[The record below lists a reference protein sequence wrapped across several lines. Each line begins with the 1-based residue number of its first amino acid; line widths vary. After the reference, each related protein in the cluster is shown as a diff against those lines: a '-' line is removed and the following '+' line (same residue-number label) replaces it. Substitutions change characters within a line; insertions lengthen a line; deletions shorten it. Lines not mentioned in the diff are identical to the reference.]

1 MVDGSSNKLF
11 PQPVLRKVQRIH
23 YYQAF
28 ALVTIK
34 FRSFFIFN
42 LMTNRDMLVTRRLK
56 HHEPN
61 QGSETLFGAPQEE
74 RRSASHRH
82 GGRFTIRDLR
92 IPAPVR

>member
-28 ALVTIK
+28 ALVAIK

-42 LMTNRDMLVTRRLK
+42 LMTNRDMLV
-56 HHEPN
+56 
-61 QGSETLFGAPQEE
+61 
-74 RRSASHRH
+74 
-82 GGRFTIRDLR
+82 
-92 IPAPVR
+92 